1 MERIPTTKG
10 VLCLCAD
17 TLIRLGLGAMFIY
30 SAWSKLQDPRVFQ
43 TMVDNYRLLPACM
56 TALFSVTMSMAELLV
71 GAMFLFTKWTREAAF
86 APVVMLA
93 MFLVALTQALIR
105 DLDISCGC
113 FGDAEHGASVV
124 LSALVRDVLLV
135 MPTVWLMIKGQ
146 RRWIA
151 DFRWTRYA

>member
-30 SAWSKLQDPRVFQ
+30 STWSKLQDPRVFQ

-86 APVVMLA
+86 ATVVMLA
-93 MFLVALTQALIR
+93 MFLVALAQALIR